1 MMRSRTLAAAA
12 IASAVLIGAPVL
24 ATPAQAQQASYTSAS
39 TVVPVVL
46 WAATGAVIGAV
57 AWPLVVGGAAAGA
70 APGVM
75 SLAAFL
81 NTGAA
86 AGAVLGSAGYIMTR

>member
-1 MMRSRTLAAAA
+1 MRSRTLAAAA

-24 ATPAQAQQASYTSAS
+24 ATPAQAQQTSYTSAS

-70 APGVM
+70 APAGVM